1 MPLTLDERN
10 VFDMNNEDRLPI
22 IVGVGQVVDQWDGS
36 DLSQSPSPIGLITES
51 IQRAQAD
58 TGVSGIGDKIDTLAV
73 VRAFTDSLRTPFD
86 PFGKAKNFPAAVI
99 KAAALKPKKTIYSTA
114 GGEQPQ
120 SLVSELSEDIARGDI
135 CVAMI
140 TGGEA
145 VAALKIALKN
155 GLTLDWSSDVD
166 AEIEERGAKTNF
178 ISMYEMVNGMG
189 LPSQSYAVMEEAL
202 RARLGM
208 SKGEYLVYIAGICA
222 RLSETAAQNAFSQFP
237 KAMPVEFLA
246 EPSKDNY
253 PICDPYLKWHIAQ
266 DAVNQAS
273 TLILTSVGHAKE
285 LGIDP
290 DKWIYLHGYSDVNE
304 KLVSERPDLSKSK
317 ALELAIAGAI
327 DSAGITVDD
336 IAYRDIYSCFPIV
349 VHLAAEVLG
358 LNPLE
363 EQMSVTGGLPFFGGA
378 GNNYSTHAIATIVEL
393 LRKDREVYGLILAN
407 GGFISK
413 QSAGVYSAKKPERW
427 NEISS
432 EKLQVEIDAQPEY
445 TLLSEDCTAV
455 IEAYTVRH
463 DRHGIA
469 HAYLFAVNAGGRVMA
484 TVPADHRVTMKA
496 LHEFDCPVGQTVKIT
511 HRDGKNILLNP
522 HKLGAPMSDDF
533 LSREFQY
540 VSLKRDG
547 NVLEVTLNRPDA
559 YNALFSAAHFE
570 LAEIFD
576 EFERDQDLWVAIV
589 TGAGEKA
596 FCSGNDLKVSAG
608 GGDMSMPASGFAG
621 LCSRNDREKPVIAA
635 VNGVAMGG
643 GLEIVLACDVA
654 VGDPMAS
661 FALPEVKVGLFA
673 AAGGVQRLTR
683 QIGEKA
689 AMELILTGRKIGSD
703 EASQLGL
710 INSISESG
718 GVMDAAR
725 VLAQTIAGN
734 SPTSIRASKRV
745 LNAVDD
751 LGSWDRALE
760 LSNTEII
767 KLIKSKDAREGMT
780 AFIQKRKPNWVNG

>member
-1 MPLTLDERN
+1 
-10 VFDMNNEDRLPI
+10 MNNEDSLPI
-22 IVGVGQVVDQWDGS
+22 IVGVGQVVEHWDGS
-36 DLSQSPSPIGLITES
+36 DLNQAPSPLGLITES
-51 IQRAQAD
+51 IKRAQAD
-58 TGVSGIGDKIDTLAV
+58 AGLSDLIGKLDTLAV

-99 KAAALKPKKTIYSTA
+99 EAASISPKKTIYSTA

-120 SLVSELSEDIARGDI
+120 SLVNELSEDIARGDI
-135 CVAMI
+135 RMAMI

-145 VAALKIALKN
+145 LATLKTALKKQLA
-155 GLTLDWSSDVD
+155 LDWSSEAD
-166 AEIEERGAKTNF
+166 ADIEERGAQTDF

-189 LPSQSYAVMEEAL
+189 LPPQTYAAMEQAL

-208 SKGEYLVYIAGICA
+208 SKVQYLDYMGGICA
-222 RLSETAAQNAFSQFP
+222 GLCKTAQQNPYSQYP
-237 KAMPVEFLA
+237 QAKSAEFLA
-246 EPSKDNY
+246 TASKDNY

-266 DAVNQAS
+266 DGVNQAS
-273 TLILTSVGHAKE
+273 TLILTSVGYAKE

-290 DKWIYLHGYSDVNE
+290 GQWIYLHGYSDVKE

-317 ALELAIAGAI
+317 ALELAISGAI
-327 DSAGITVDD
+327 SSAGIAAGD

-349 VHLAAEVLG
+349 VHLASEVLG
-358 LNPLE
+358 LDPVSD
-363 EQMSVTGGLPFFGGA
+363 QMSMTGGLSFFGGA
-378 GNNYSTHAIATIVEL
+378 GNNYSTHAIATVVEK
-393 LRKDREVYGLILAN
+393 LRQDRQAYGLVLAN
-407 GGFISK
+407 GGFMSK
-413 QSAGVYSAKKPERW
+413 QSAGVYSAKTPQAW
-427 NEISS
+427 AEISS
-432 EKLQVEIDAQPEY
+432 EALQAEVDAQPECK
-445 TLLSEDCTAV
+445 LLNEDCTAI

-463 DRHGIA
+463 DRNGIT
-469 HAYLFAVNAGGRVMA
+469 HAYLFARNDQGRVMA
-484 TVPADHRVTMKA
+484 VAPPDHRATMQA
-496 LHEFDCPVGQTVKIT
+496 LHKFDNPVGQTVNII
-511 HRDGKNILLNP
+511 HREGKNILSNP
-522 HKLGAPMSDDF
+522 HTLGVPMSDDF
-533 LSREFQY
+533 LAREFKY
-540 VSLKRDG
+540 VELKRDG
-547 NVLEVTLNRPDA
+547 NVLEITFNRPEA

-596 FCSGNDLKVSAG
+596 FCSGNDLKVSAS

-621 LCSRNDREKPVIAA
+621 LCSRTDREKPVIAA

-654 VGDPMAS
+654 IADPIAS

-673 AAGGVQRLTR
+673 AAGGLQRLTR

-689 AMELILTGRKIGSD
+689 AMELILTGRKVGPD

-710 INSISESG
+710 INSICEAG

-725 VLAQTIAGN
+725 ALAKTIAGN

-745 LNAVDD
+745 LNAVDS
-751 LGSWDRALE
+751 LGDWDKALE
-760 LSNTEII
+760 LSYKEIV
-767 KLIKSKDAREGMT
+767 KLIQSKDTREGMT
-780 AFIQKRKPNWVNG
+780 AFVEKRKPNWVNG